1 MPSLALLRRSAQE
14 TPRTHLDVART
25 VSQIYRKTRPA
36 GRIGPLKVFAR
47 SDDSDNG
54 SDMVIN
60 ALLVVLGIAFLI
72 LILVSILLVLR
83 RVRLQRQRLNQEE
96 PALPSYDDVKSSHP
110 NHRGLTI
117 ETTHNGRSSVLF
129 ISRDGQPMLRTPGSP
144 PHSPDN
150 VPEIHITFPDEHDDQ
165 GRIKSGRVVVVRVG
179 ENATVGLE
187 PMHDEELPAYEKE
200 AKGQFYSVDM
210 DQIGGLKEKDR
221 SYFDHY

>member
-1 MPSLALLRRSAQE
+1 MPSLAMLRRSVEE
-14 TPRTHLDVART
+14 TPRTHFDVART
-25 VSQIYRKTRPA
+25 VSQIYNKIRPA
-36 GRIGPLKVFAR
+36 GQNGPLKVFAR

-54 SDMVIN
+54 SDTVIN
-60 ALLVVLGIAFLI
+60 ALLIVLGIAFFI

-83 RVRLQRQRLNQEE
+83 RVRRQRQQQSQE
-96 PALPSYDDVKSSHP
+96 PILPSYNDVKNGPS

-129 ISRDGQPMLRTPGSP
+129 IGRDGQPMLRAPGSP

-150 VPEIHITFPDEHDDQ
+150 VPEIHITFPDEQDEQ
-165 GRIKSGRVVVVRVG
+165 GRHKSGRVVVVRVG

-187 PMHDEELPAYEKE
+187 PMHDEDLPAYEKE
-200 AKGQFYSVDM
+200 AGGQFYSVDM
-210 DQIGGLKEKDR
+210 NQIGGLKEKDH

>member
-1 MPSLALLRRSAQE
+1 MPSLTLLRRSVDE
-14 TPRTHLDVART
+14 THFDVARS
-25 VSQIYRKTRPA
+25 VSEIAKKIRPA
-36 GRIGPLKVFAR
+36 GQIGPLKVFAR
-47 SDDSDNG
+47 GDDSDDG
-54 SDMVIN
+54 SDAVVN
-60 ALLVVLGIAFLI
+60 ALLIVLGIAFFI

-83 RVRLQRQRLNQEE
+83 RVRSKRQQQNLETQE
-96 PALPSYDDVKSSHP
+96 PILPSYNDVKNGHP

-117 ETTHNGRSSVLF
+117 ETMHNGRSSVLF

-150 VPEIHITFPDEHDDQ
+150 VPEIHITFPDEQDEQ
-165 GRIKSGRVVVVRVG
+165 GRPKSGRVVVVRVG

-210 DQIGGLKEKDR
+210 DKIGGLKEKDH

>member
-1 MPSLALLRRSAQE
+1 MPSLALLRRSVEE
-14 TPRTHLDVART
+14 TPRTHIDVART
-25 VSQIYRKTRPA
+25 VSQIYNKIRPA
-36 GRIGPLKVFAR
+36 GQIGHLKVFAR

-54 SDMVIN
+54 SDTVIN
-60 ALLVVLGIAFLI
+60 ALLIVLGIAFFI

-83 RVRLQRQRLNQEE
+83 RVRSKRQQQGQE
-96 PALPSYDDVKSSHP
+96 PILPSYNDVKNGH

-129 ISRDGQPMLRTPGSP
+129 IGRDGQPMLRTPGSP

-150 VPEIHITFPDEHDDQ
+150 VPEIHITFPDEQDEQ
-165 GRIKSGRVVVVRVG
+165 GRRKSGRVLVVRVG

-200 AKGQFYSVDM
+200 AGGQFYSVDM
-210 DQIGGLKEKDR
+210 NQIGGLKEKDH